1 VSQEKMQ
8 MRKQRQRTGWGTG
21 MNPTGRYKHMFEE
34 KGEKEN
40 LSKQQPRSLRI
51 SVVVSTTDVMM
62 NTQHNNNRCN
72 DERTTLQ
79 LCESSIT

>member
-8 MRKQRQRTGWGTG
+8 MRKQYQQTAWGTG
-21 MNPTGRYKHMFEE
+21 MNPTGRYEHMFEE

-51 SVVVSTTDVMM
+51 SVVVSTDVMM

-79 LCESSIT
+79 LCKPSIT